1 MSSSCSS
8 DVVQS
13 IPNEIITEAGNE
25 EQQCVTIVTDT
36 INCSSPQVL
45 NDRNEETD
53 ADDTGIM
60 HLNQAIVYIHHLLF
74 CLKKNVIVLFISLV
88 DKARSEMYNS
98 WLSTKR
104 ILSNTFVL
112 CFFHYKAYC
121 TFRTA
126 AHQRKVSKLK
136 CLCCPGQG
144 KQPSKYQVFDNLVL
158 KFFYLL
164 SYL

>member
-53 ADDTGIM
+53 ADDTGTM
-60 HLNQAIVYIHHLLF
+60 HLNQAIVYIRHLLF
-74 CLKKNVIVLFISLV
+74 F
-88 DKARSEMYNS
+88 
-98 WLSTKR
+98 
-104 ILSNTFVL
+104 
-112 CFFHYKAYC
+112 
-121 TFRTA
+121 
-126 AHQRKVSKLK
+126 
-136 CLCCPGQG
+136 
-144 KQPSKYQVFDNLVL
+144 
-158 KFFYLL
+158 
-164 SYL
+164 

>member
-53 ADDTGIM
+53 ADDTGTM

-74 CLKKNVIVLFISLV
+74 F
-88 DKARSEMYNS
+88 
-98 WLSTKR
+98 
-104 ILSNTFVL
+104 
-112 CFFHYKAYC
+112 
-121 TFRTA
+121 
-126 AHQRKVSKLK
+126 
-136 CLCCPGQG
+136 
-144 KQPSKYQVFDNLVL
+144 
-158 KFFYLL
+158 
-164 SYL
+164 